1 MVCEFF
7 QADDGAIGGTVTL
20 VNKMDIHR
28 KNLVFTRFFAPFWHF
43 GTVTKNH
50 ETQIFL
56 GFWWGANSCHRIFDP
71 TGKEKLNHK
80 QANEKFF
87 CGQTTRRM
95 KGSHSPF
102 LFLKIKKERGNLKK
116 MDETEVYR
124 YKKTSPKKRGK
135 EQQSVSAEA
144 LKMGRAS
151 AAKG

>member
-28 KNLVFTRFFAPFWHF
+28 KNRVFTRFFAPFWHF

-50 ETQIFL
+50 ETQTFS
-56 GFWWGANSCHRIFDP
+56 GFWWGANARRRSFDP
-71 TGKEKLNHK
+71 TDQEKLNHK

-87 CGQTTRRM
+87 RVQAARRM

-102 LFLKIKKERGNLKK
+102 LFLKIKNQK
-116 MDETEVYR
+116 
-124 YKKTSPKKRGK
+124 GK
-135 EQQSVSAEA
+135 I
-144 LKMGRAS
+144 
-151 AAKG
+151 